1 MVTNVD
7 RVARHRGIRGV
18 HPQTVVRIRA
28 CQSVLV
34 RRLGYRTFNTCD
46 EFLLWGRSH
55 LLVPKHKHGWRG
67 RTAAAR
73 RCHNGEYVS
82 NASTDT
88 IQGALRTSVR
98 LWYYTTNKEEYNQM
112 TIYYCCSFVIH
123 VRTSIYIPG
132 SRKASTKTTD
142 IRQEHYAAV
151 HHDNSSHDT
160 EVLASYICTVST
172 STLYVQQYQVPD
184 TYLVY
189 EYQVGGTRTLYKA
202 SY

>member
-1 MVTNVD
+1 M
-7 RVARHRGIRGV
+7 
-18 HPQTVVRIRA
+18 Q
-28 CQSVLV
+28 L
-34 RRLGYRTFNTCD
+34 TFC
-46 EFLLWGRSH
+46 
-55 LLVPKHKHGWRG
+55 
-67 RTAAAR
+67 
-73 RCHNGEYVS
+73 
-82 NASTDT
+82 
-88 IQGALRTSVR
+88 TSE

-123 VRTSIYIPG
+123 VLRTYEYIH

-172 STLYVQQYQVPD
+172 RTLYVQQYQVPG

-189 EYQVGGTRTLYKA
+189 EHQVGGTRTLYKA